1 MESDRPADISK
12 GDRAILTVGIML
24 ATGLQFI
31 DGTIVAV
38 ALNHMQ
44 GSLSV
49 TQDQIAWVATAYLV
63 TAAMFMPLAGW
74 LAGYL
79 GRRRMLLF
87 GVCVFTL
94 LSAASGTCTTLQQ
107 IIPIRVALGLC
118 GAILVPLSQ
127 AAMLDIY
134 PREKHGMAMALWG
147 IATTLG
153 PAVTPLLAGYLAET
167 YSWRWA
173 FYSILPF
180 GMISFVILLLM
191 LPEGIRQ
198 TGRRFDMTGF
208 LLLLIAVA
216 ALQLMVNRGERED
229 WFESTEII
237 IEAAVAV
244 TAFYM
249 FIVHIGFARQPF
261 LNLTLMRDRN
271 YVGGLLLV
279 LLTGPTQYATVVI
292 MPFLVQVAYGYPIL
306 TAGVIM
312 TPRGIATIASMAI
325 AGWLMPRVDSRMM
338 MIFGFITLILAN
350 YLVAF
355 FGAEV
360 GFWQIMF
367 ASFGQ
372 GVGMGFTLVPLTT
385 LAYSTLPQA
394 LRPEGAAFFNLTRGL
409 SGAMSVAIVI
419 AILSRSTQTT
429 RNFLVGFIN
438 PARELLQGAD
448 APLLWH
454 MGSQEGLAALNLEV
468 NHQAMLV
475 GFQNIFII
483 MMAVPAAG
491 LVLTL
496 LLGKARTG

>member
-49 TQDQIAWVATAYLV
+49 TQEQIAWVATAYLV
-63 TAAMFMPLAGW
+63 TAGMFMPLAGW

-94 LSAASGTCTTLQQ
+94 LSAASGASTTLQQ

-153 PAVTPLLAGYLAET
+153 PAVTPLMAGYLAET

-198 TGRRFDMTGF
+198 TGRRFDITGF

-249 FIVHIGFARQPF
+249 FIVHIGFAP
-261 LNLTLMRDRN
+261 L
-271 YVGGLLLV
+271 
-279 LLTGPTQYATVVI
+279 I
-292 MPFLVQVAYGYPIL
+292 
-306 TAGVIM
+306 
-312 TPRGIATIASMAI
+312 
-325 AGWLMPRVDSRMM
+325 DS
-338 MIFGFITLILAN
+338 A
-350 YLVAF
+350 
-355 FGAEV
+355 
-360 GFWQIMF
+360 
-367 ASFGQ
+367 
-372 GVGMGFTLVPLTT
+372 
-385 LAYSTLPQA
+385 
-394 LRPEGAAFFNLTRGL
+394 
-409 SGAMSVAIVI
+409 
-419 AILSRSTQTT
+419 
-429 RNFLVGFIN
+429 
-438 PARELLQGAD
+438 PA
-448 APLLWH
+448 
-454 MGSQEGLAALNLEV
+454 V
-468 NHQAMLV
+468 
-475 GFQNIFII
+475 
-483 MMAVPAAG
+483 
-491 LVLTL
+491 T
-496 LLGKARTG
+496 

>member
-1 MESDRPADISK
+1 MESVRPADIST
-12 GDRAILTVGIML
+12 GERATLTVGIML

-49 TQDQIAWVATAYLV
+49 TQEQIAWVATTYLV

-87 GVCVFTL
+87 GVFVFTI
-94 LSAASGTCTTLQQ
+94 LSALSGATTTLEQ
-107 IIPIRVALGLC
+107 IIPLRVLLGLC

-153 PAVTPLLAGYLAET
+153 PAVTPLMAGYLAET

-180 GMISFVILLLM
+180 GMLSFVILLLM

-198 TGRRFDMTGF
+198 PGRRFDITGF
-208 LLLLIAVA
+208 LLLLVAVA
-216 ALQLMVNRGERED
+216 AFQLMVNRGERED
-229 WFESTEII
+229 WFQSTEII
-237 IEAAVAV
+237 VETAVAV
-244 TAFYM
+244 VAFYM

-261 LNLTLMRDRN
+261 LNLALMRDRN
-271 YVGGLLLV
+271 YVGGFLLV

-292 MPFLVQVAYGYPIL
+292 MPFMVQVAYGYPIL

-312 TPRGIATIASMAI
+312 TPRGVATIASMAM
-325 AGWLMPRVDSRMM
+325 AGWLMPRLDSRLI
-338 MIFGFITLILAN
+338 MIFGFVLLIFAN

-360 GFWQIMF
+360 GFWQIML
-367 ASFGQ
+367 ASFCQ
-372 GVGMGFTLVPLTT
+372 GIGMGFTLVPLTT
-385 LAYSTLPQA
+385 LAYSTMPQA
-394 LRPEGAAFFNLTRGL
+394 LRPEGAAFFNLARGL

-429 RNFLVGFIN
+429 RNFLVGFVN

-448 APLLWH
+448 APLLWQ
-454 MGSQEGLAALNLEV
+454 MGSDQGLAALNVEV

-475 GFQNIFII
+475 GFQNIFLI

-496 LLGKARTG
+496 LLGKAKTG